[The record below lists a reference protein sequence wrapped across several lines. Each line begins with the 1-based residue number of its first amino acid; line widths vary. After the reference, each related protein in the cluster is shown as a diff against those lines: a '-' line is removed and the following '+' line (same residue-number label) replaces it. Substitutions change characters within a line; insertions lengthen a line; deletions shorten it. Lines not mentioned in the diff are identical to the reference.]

1 LSGGARNREARKPFH
16 RRHDQ
21 FAAVLAGLA
30 LNHAIARAPQLLV
43 GYCNP
48 EASDRPEVSV
58 LGNRILQLIAGSIRL
73 TCGCTVLTR
82 PAKDPTGL
90 AT

>member
-1 LSGGARNREARKPFH
+1 VHVTEKPEGRFIAVMTT
-16 RRHDQ
+16 